1 MALIVRN
8 QLTEIT
14 ALIEDRDEGY
24 WGVEFQLNLN

>member
-24 WGVEFQLNLN
+24 WGSDSN